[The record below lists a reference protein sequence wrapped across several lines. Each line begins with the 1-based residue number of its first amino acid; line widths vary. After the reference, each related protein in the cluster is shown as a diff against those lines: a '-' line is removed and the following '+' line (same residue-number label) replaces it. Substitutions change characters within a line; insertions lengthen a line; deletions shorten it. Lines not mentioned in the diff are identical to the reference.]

1 MASSFPAPT
10 GLTQAEV
17 AERIRR
23 GETNAFKARVGRSY
37 WQIIRDNVFNLFNL
51 VFFTLMVVVVALQ
64 DWSTAIFAGFSVVTN
79 SILGTV
85 QEIAAKR
92 RLDQLA
98 ALAARDIPV
107 YRDGQLTAVPIHALV
122 KDDVIP
128 IEPGDRLVVDGRVLA
143 SDSLEMD
150 ESQLTGE
157 SDAVF
162 KEVGSLVSSGS
173 FCVAGRGVM
182 VATQVGRN
190 STINQLSTIA
200 KTYKNVRTPT
210 QRRISAI
217 VEVALIVM
225 LIVLPML
232 TLAGYLHGLPLL
244 EIVRSMVVFVTSIV
258 PQGLV
263 LVAILSLTIGAV
275 SISRF
280 QTLIQRVNAV
290 ESMANVTVL
299 CFDKTG
305 TLTRN
310 QLRVTQIIPLNGRS
324 LAQVQADLRAYTASV
339 GHLNRTAAAIAE
351 ALPAANG
358 ERTPAK
364 LREIPFNSSRKWGAV
379 VFADRTFILGAPERV
394 LEGAAQA
401 DAGQASALAAEGL
414 RVLAFARAAQPPSD
428 GHLNGI
434 AEPVALVVLNDQIR
448 SDIHETLNAFRQ
460 QNVALKVISGDNL
473 ETVKA
478 IASASGIHIHQ
489 AYTGDQ
495 LEAMSDAEL
504 ENAAV
509 NGDLFARIEP
519 ETKRRIIAAL
529 KRRGQYVAMV
539 GDGVND
545 VPALKEAH
553 LAIAMNDGAQIAKDV
568 AEIVLLNNAMSTLPR
583 AFEEGKSIT
592 QTIYGTT
599 KLFLVKNFYSI
610 VLILFVGFMTLPF
623 PTSPVQISWITF
635 GTVNIPATLIAFKLI
650 RPKFMATFRRDVLEY
665 VIIGGTIS
673 AVHLAVLYA
682 VAYFGT
688 GSDVNAARSTLTLFI
703 GLLGTLIFW
712 NLHGVELF
720 EPRTLLQE
728 WRITALGLALTIL
741 TMIVPFLLPDFF
753 QFVNPP
759 PLLWLLM
766 GAMILLT
773 AVLIHVFTRNR
784 HLIEQMWELFKP

>member
-1 MASSFPAPT
+1 MASSSPAPT

-17 AERIRR
+17 AERVRR

-51 VFFTLMVVVVALQ
+51 VFFALMVVVVALQ
-64 DWSTAIFAGFSVVTN
+64 DWSTAVFAGFSVVSN
-79 SILGTV
+79 SILGTF

-92 RLDQLA
+92 KLDQLA
-98 ALAARDIPV
+98 ALAAKDIPV

-128 IEPGDRLVVDGRVLA
+128 IEPGDRLVVDGLVLA

-162 KEVGSLVSSGS
+162 KEVGSQVSSGS

-200 KTYKNVRTPT
+200 KAYKNVRTPT

-217 VEVALIVM
+217 VEVALIAM
-225 LIVLPML
+225 LIILPML
-232 TLAGYLHGLPLL
+232 SLAGYLHGLPLL

-263 LVAILSLTIGAV
+263 LVAILSLTIGAI

-310 QLRVTQIIPLNGRS
+310 QLSVTQIIPLNGRG
-324 LAQVQADLRAYTASV
+324 LAQIQADLRTYTTNV

-351 ALPAANG
+351 ALPASSNG
-358 ERTPAK
+358 RTPAK

-379 VFADRTFILGAPERV
+379 VFAEGTFILGAPERV

-401 DAGQASALAAEGL
+401 DADQASTLAAEGL
-414 RVLAFARAAQPPSD
+414 RVLAFARAVQPPSD
-428 GHLNGI
+428 GHLNGV
-434 AEPVALVVLNDQIR
+434 AEPMALIVLNDQIR
-448 SDIHETLNAFRQ
+448 SDIHETLNAFRE

-478 IASASGIHIHQ
+478 IASASGIHIRH

-495 LEAMSDAEL
+495 LEAMSEPEL

-519 ETKRRIIAAL
+519 DTKRRIIAAL

-583 AFEEGKSIT
+583 AFEEGKAIT

-673 AVHLAVLYA
+673 AAHLALLYTI
-682 VAYFGT
+682 AYFGA
-688 GSDVNAARSTLTLFI
+688 GSDVNAARSTVTLFI

-720 EPRTLLQE
+720 EPRSLIRE
-728 WRITALGLALTIL
+728 WRITVLGLALTVL

-753 QFVNPP
+753 QFVNPS

-766 GAMILLT
+766 AAMFLLT
-773 AVLIHVFTRNR
+773 AVLIHIFTRNR